1 MEHILNL
8 EQVKKYYGGNS
19 GNITKA
25 VDGISM
31 YVDKGEFVAIMGASG
46 SGKTTLLNCIST
58 IDTVTSGHITVNN
71 QDITKIKDKDFAD
84 FRRENLGFIFQ
95 DFNLL
100 DTLTIGEN
108 ISLSLVINKQ
118 NPTDIE
124 KRVHAIADKLGIRDI
139 LSKFPYEVSGGQ
151 KQRCACARAL
161 INEAKESES
170 LSEEEFEKKYGSEF
184 EVCKTLG
191 EHGWVVSGHS
201 NPRYIKNWYKALIEG
216 EPDKIACFFEE
227 DDDRVIK
234 NIMDTLERKYNDP
247 VNRNYYSRGIKAFQ
261 DNDYM
266 TCAMYLVGL
275 LEARVNALVQFPPRT
290 KYREKFS
297 DKGFVDVKQE
307 QFAESSSFFTK
318 RYYFLDVYPSL
329 IAFLNRLFVDGKY
342 TFENGVEPPYIN
354 RNWLLHGKCCR
365 EIERFECIQL
375 LNALETIENV
385 LGNENEIESQ

>member
-1 MEHILNL
+1 MICLENNNWIFSDEYKKMIENMNQIKKNL
-8 EQVKKYYGGNS
+8 S
-19 GNITKA
+19 P
-25 VDGISM
+25 
-31 YVDKGEFVAIMGASG
+31 
-46 SGKTTLLNCIST
+46 
-58 IDTVTSGHITVNN
+58 
-71 QDITKIKDKDFAD
+71 
-84 FRRENLGFIFQ
+84 IF
-95 DFNLL
+95 
-100 DTLTIGEN
+100 DTLCRNNLKLNSILKTN
-108 ISLSLVINKQ
+108 INPEKLSAITGFKNQMVDFTRFSKQ
-118 NPTDIE
+118 
-124 KRVHAIADKLGIRDI
+124 
-139 LSKFPYEVSGGQ
+139 LSGVFPSFQLSEDVKEFIQ
-151 KQRCACARAL
+151 
-161 INEAKESES
+161 EAKESEN

-216 EPDKIACFFEE
+216 EPDKIVCFFEE

-234 NIMDTLERKYNDP
+234 NITDTLERKYNDP

-329 IAFLNRLFVDGKY
+329 IAFLNRLFVDGEY

-385 LGNENEIESQ
+385 LGNEKEIESQ

>member
-1 MEHILNL
+1 MICL
-8 EQVKKYYGGNS
+8 ENNNWIFSDEYKKMIEN
-19 GNITKA
+19 
-25 VDGISM
+25 M
-31 YVDKGEFVAIMGASG
+31 
-46 SGKTTLLNCIST
+46 
-58 IDTVTSGHITVNN
+58 N
-71 QDITKIKDKDFAD
+71 QIKK
-84 FRRENLGFIFQ
+84 
-95 DFNLL
+95 NLL
-100 DTLTIGEN
+100 PIFDTLCRNNLQLNSILKTN
-108 ISLSLVINKQ
+108 INPEKLSAITGFKNQMVDFTRFSKQ
-118 NPTDIE
+118 
-124 KRVHAIADKLGIRDI
+124 
-139 LSKFPYEVSGGQ
+139 LSGVFPSFQLSEDVKEFIQ
-151 KQRCACARAL
+151 
-161 INEAKESES
+161 EAKESEN

-184 EVCKTLG
+184 EVCKILG

-216 EPDKIACFFEE
+216 EPDKIVCFFEE

-234 NIMDTLERKYNDP
+234 NITDTLERKYNDP

-329 IAFLNRLFVDGKY
+329 IAFLNRLFVDGEY

-365 EIERFECIQL
+365 KIERFECIQL

-385 LGNENEIESQ
+385 LGNEKEIESQ

>member
-1 MEHILNL
+1 MENNNWIFSD
-8 EQVKKYYGGNS
+8 EYKKMIEN
-19 GNITKA
+19 
-25 VDGISM
+25 M
-31 YVDKGEFVAIMGASG
+31 
-46 SGKTTLLNCIST
+46 
-58 IDTVTSGHITVNN
+58 N
-71 QDITKIKDKDFAD
+71 QIKK
-84 FRRENLGFIFQ
+84 
-95 DFNLL
+95 NLL
-100 DTLTIGEN
+100 PIFDTLCRNNLQLNSILKTN
-108 ISLSLVINKQ
+108 INPEKLSAITGFKNQMVDFTRFSKQ
-118 NPTDIE
+118 
-124 KRVHAIADKLGIRDI
+124 
-139 LSKFPYEVSGGQ
+139 LSGVFPSFQLSEDVKEFIQ
-151 KQRCACARAL
+151 
-161 INEAKESES
+161 EAKESEN

-184 EVCKTLG
+184 EVCKILG

-216 EPDKIACFFEE
+216 EPDKIVCFFEE

-234 NIMDTLERKYNDP
+234 NITDTLERKYNDP

-329 IAFLNRLFVDGKY
+329 IAFLNRLFVDGEY

-365 EIERFECIQL
+365 KIERFECIQL

-385 LGNENEIESQ
+385 LGNEKEIESQ

>member
-1 MEHILNL
+1 MICLENNNWIFSDEYKKMIENMNQIKKNL
-8 EQVKKYYGGNS
+8 S
-19 GNITKA
+19 P
-25 VDGISM
+25 
-31 YVDKGEFVAIMGASG
+31 
-46 SGKTTLLNCIST
+46 
-58 IDTVTSGHITVNN
+58 
-71 QDITKIKDKDFAD
+71 
-84 FRRENLGFIFQ
+84 IF
-95 DFNLL
+95 
-100 DTLTIGEN
+100 DTLCRNNLQLNSILKTN
-108 ISLSLVINKQ
+108 IYPEKLSAITGFKNQMVDFTRFSKQ
-118 NPTDIE
+118 LTGVFPSFQLSE
-124 KRVHAIADKLGIRDI
+124 EVKEFIR
-139 LSKFPYEVSGGQ
+139 
-151 KQRCACARAL
+151 
-161 INEAKESES
+161 EAEESES

-191 EHGWVVSGHS
+191 EHGWVVSGYS
-201 NPRYIKNWYKALIEG
+201 NPTYIKNWYKALIEG
-216 EPDKIACFFEE
+216 ESDKIVCFFEE

-266 TCAMYLVGL
+266 TCAIYLVAL

-307 QFAESSSFFTK
+307 QFVESSSFFTK

-329 IAFLNRLFVDGKY
+329 IAFLNRLFVDGEY
-342 TFENGVEPPYIN
+342 TFESGVEPPYIN

-385 LGNENEIESQ
+385 LGNEKEIDSQ

>member
-1 MEHILNL
+1 MICLENDNWMFSDEYKQMMENMNQIKKNLSPKFDALFRNNLQLSSIL
-8 EQVKKYYGGNS
+8 KT
-19 GNITKA
+19 NINQE
-25 VDGISM
+25 M
-31 YVDKGEFVAIMGASG
+31 
-46 SGKTTLLNCIST
+46 LST
-58 IDTVTSGHITVNN
+58 ITGFKNQMVDFTRFSKQLSGVFPSF
-71 QDITKIKDKDFAD
+71 QLSEEVK
-84 FRRENLGFIFQ
+84 GFI
-95 DFNLL
+95 
-100 DTLTIGEN
+100 
-108 ISLSLVINKQ
+108 
-118 NPTDIE
+118 
-124 KRVHAIADKLGIRDI
+124 R
-139 LSKFPYEVSGGQ
+139 
-151 KQRCACARAL
+151 
-161 INEAKESES
+161 EAKESES
-170 LSEEEFEKKYGSEF
+170 LSEQEFEKKYGSEF

-216 EPDKIACFFEE
+216 EPDKIVCFFEE
-227 DDDRVIK
+227 DDDCVIK
-234 NIMDTLERKYNDP
+234 NIMNTLERKYNDP

-329 IAFLNRLFVDGKY
+329 IAFLNRLFVDGEY
-342 TFENGVEPPYIN
+342 TFESGVEPPYIN

-385 LGNENEIESQ
+385 LGNEKEIDSQ